1 MELRDVH
8 KEFPGGTRAV
18 DGVSLSVEAGAV
30 FGVVGHSGAGKSTLL
45 RLVNG
50 LEEPTSGS
58 VLVDGQDLAT
68 LGERRLRPIRRDIGM
83 IFQQFNLFR
92 SRAVLGNVLYPLRRP
107 VPFIIAIVALAP
119 VTREVVGTM
128 IGTNAAI
135 FPMTVVATFGVARIG
150 ESNLLSVEPGVIEA
164 ARSMGASPLRILLT
178 VLVPEALGPLV
189 LGLTFMLVALIDF
202 SAVGGTVGGGGVG
215 NLAMTYGYLRFDTSV
230 MVVTV
235 LVLIVLVQSAQLLG
249 NLLSRKVLRR

>member
-1 MELRDVH
+1 MKADWSTFWPKVLDATGETVYMVLITLALSTAGGLAVGLTLYATRKGGVLPNRVVH
-8 KEFPGGTRAV
+8 
-18 DGVSLSVEAGAV
+18 
-30 FGVVGHSGAGKSTLL
+30 
-45 RLVNG
+45 
-50 LEEPTSGS
+50 
-58 VLVDGQDLAT
+58 
-68 LGERRLRPIRRDIGM
+68 
-83 IFQQFNLFR
+83 
-92 SRAVLGNVLYPLRRP
+92 AVLGSLINIIRP

-135 FPMTVVATFGVARIG
+135 FPMTVVATFGVARIV

-164 ARSMGASPLRILLT
+164 ARSMGASPLQILLT

-202 SAVGGTVGGGGVG
+202 SAVAGTVGGGGVG

-235 LVLIVLVQSAQLLG
+235 LVLIALVQSAQLLG
-249 NLLSRKVLRR
+249 NLVSRKVLRR

>member
-1 MELRDVH
+1 MKADWSTFWPKVLDATGETVYMVLITLALSTAGGLAVGLTLYATRKGGVLPNRVVH
-8 KEFPGGTRAV
+8 
-18 DGVSLSVEAGAV
+18 
-30 FGVVGHSGAGKSTLL
+30 
-45 RLVNG
+45 
-50 LEEPTSGS
+50 
-58 VLVDGQDLAT
+58 
-68 LGERRLRPIRRDIGM
+68 
-83 IFQQFNLFR
+83 
-92 SRAVLGNVLYPLRRP
+92 AVLGSLINIIRP

-135 FPMTVVATFGVARIG
+135 FPMTVVATFGVARIV

-202 SAVGGTVGGGGVG
+202 SAVAGTVGGGGVG

-235 LVLIVLVQSAQLLG
+235 LVLIALVQSAQLLG
-249 NLLSRKVLRR
+249 NLVSRKVLCR

>member
-1 MELRDVH
+1 MKADWSTFWPKVLDATGETVYMVLITLALSTAGGLAVGLTLYATRKGGVLPNRVVH
-8 KEFPGGTRAV
+8 
-18 DGVSLSVEAGAV
+18 
-30 FGVVGHSGAGKSTLL
+30 
-45 RLVNG
+45 
-50 LEEPTSGS
+50 
-58 VLVDGQDLAT
+58 
-68 LGERRLRPIRRDIGM
+68 
-83 IFQQFNLFR
+83 
-92 SRAVLGNVLYPLRRP
+92 AVLGALINIIRP

-135 FPMTVVATFGVARIG
+135 FPMTVVATFGVARIV

-202 SAVGGTVGGGGVG
+202 SAVAGTVGGGGVG

-235 LVLIVLVQSAQLLG
+235 LVLIALVQSAQLLG
-249 NLLSRKVLRR
+249 NLVSRKVLRR

>member
-1 MELRDVH
+1 MKADWSTFWPKVLDATGETVYMVLITLALSTVGGLAVGLTLYATRKGGVLPNRWVH
-8 KEFPGGTRAV
+8 
-18 DGVSLSVEAGAV
+18 
-30 FGVVGHSGAGKSTLL
+30 
-45 RLVNG
+45 
-50 LEEPTSGS
+50 
-58 VLVDGQDLAT
+58 
-68 LGERRLRPIRRDIGM
+68 
-83 IFQQFNLFR
+83 
-92 SRAVLGNVLYPLRRP
+92 AVLGTLINIIRP

-119 VTREVVGTM
+119 VTRGVVGTM

-135 FPMTVVATFGVARIG
+135 FPMTVVATFGVARIV
-150 ESNLLSVEPGVIEA
+150 ESNLLAVEPGVIEA

-202 SAVGGTVGGGGVG
+202 SAVAGTVGGGGVG

-235 LVLIVLVQSAQLLG
+235 LVLIALVQSAQLLG
-249 NLLSRKVLRR
+249 NLVSRKVLRR

>member
-1 MELRDVH
+1 MKADWSTFWPKVLDATGETVYMVLITLALSTVSGLTVGLTLYATRKGGVLPNRIVH
-8 KEFPGGTRAV
+8 T
-18 DGVSLSVEAGAV
+18 
-30 FGVVGHSGAGKSTLL
+30 
-45 RLVNG
+45 
-50 LEEPTSGS
+50 
-58 VLVDGQDLAT
+58 
-68 LGERRLRPIRRDIGM
+68 
-83 IFQQFNLFR
+83 
-92 SRAVLGNVLYPLRRP
+92 VLGILINTIRP

-135 FPMTVVATFGVARIG
+135 FPMTVVATFGVARIV

-202 SAVGGTVGGGGVG
+202 SAVAGTVGGGGVG

-235 LVLIVLVQSAQLLG
+235 LVLIALVQSAQLLG
-249 NLLSRKVLRR
+249 NVVSRKVLRR

>member
-1 MELRDVH
+1 MKADWSTFWPKVLDATGETVYMVLITLALSTVGGLGVGLTLYATRKGGVLPNRIVH
-8 KEFPGGTRAV
+8 
-18 DGVSLSVEAGAV
+18 
-30 FGVVGHSGAGKSTLL
+30 
-45 RLVNG
+45 
-50 LEEPTSGS
+50 
-58 VLVDGQDLAT
+58 
-68 LGERRLRPIRRDIGM
+68 
-83 IFQQFNLFR
+83 
-92 SRAVLGNVLYPLRRP
+92 AVLGLLINIIRP

-119 VTREVVGTM
+119 VTRGVVGTM

-135 FPMTVVATFGVARIG
+135 FPMTVVATFGVARIV

-202 SAVGGTVGGGGVG
+202 SAVAGTVGGGGVG

-235 LVLIVLVQSAQLLG
+235 LVLIALVQSAQLLG
-249 NLLSRKVLRR
+249 NVVSRKVLRR

>member
-1 MELRDVH
+1 MKADW
-8 KEFPGGTRAV
+8 
-18 DGVSLSVEAGAV
+18 
-30 FGVVGHSGAGKSTLL
+30 STFW
-45 RLVNG
+45 
-50 LEEPTSGS
+50 PK
-58 VLVDGQDLAT
+58 VLDATGETVYMVLIT
-68 LGERRLRPIRRDIGM
+68 LGLSTVSGLAVGLTLYATRKGGVLPNRIVHT
-83 IFQQFNLFR
+83 
-92 SRAVLGNVLYPLRRP
+92 VLGILINVIRP

-135 FPMTVVATFGVARIG
+135 FPMTVVATFGVARIV

-202 SAVGGTVGGGGVG
+202 SAVAGTVGGGGVG

-235 LVLIVLVQSAQLLG
+235 LVLIALVQSAQLLG
-249 NLLSRKVLRR
+249 NVVSRKVLRR

>member
-1 MELRDVH
+1 MKADWSTFWPKVLDATGETVYMVLITLALSTVGGLAVGLTLYATRKGGVLPNRIVH
-8 KEFPGGTRAV
+8 T
-18 DGVSLSVEAGAV
+18 
-30 FGVVGHSGAGKSTLL
+30 
-45 RLVNG
+45 
-50 LEEPTSGS
+50 
-58 VLVDGQDLAT
+58 
-68 LGERRLRPIRRDIGM
+68 
-83 IFQQFNLFR
+83 
-92 SRAVLGNVLYPLRRP
+92 VLGLLINIIRP

-135 FPMTVVATFGVARIG
+135 FPMTVVATFGVARIV

-202 SAVGGTVGGGGVG
+202 SAVAGTVGGGGVG

-235 LVLIVLVQSAQLLG
+235 LVLIALVQSAQLLG
-249 NLLSRKVLRR
+249 NVVSRKVLRR

>member
-1 MELRDVH
+1 MKADWSTFWPKVLDATGETVYMVLITLALSTVGGLAVGLTLYATRKGGVLPNRIVH
-8 KEFPGGTRAV
+8 T
-18 DGVSLSVEAGAV
+18 
-30 FGVVGHSGAGKSTLL
+30 
-45 RLVNG
+45 
-50 LEEPTSGS
+50 
-58 VLVDGQDLAT
+58 
-68 LGERRLRPIRRDIGM
+68 
-83 IFQQFNLFR
+83 
-92 SRAVLGNVLYPLRRP
+92 VLGLLINVIRP

-135 FPMTVVATFGVARIG
+135 FPMTVVATFGVARIV

-178 VLVPEALGPLV
+178 VLVPEALGPLA

-202 SAVGGTVGGGGVG
+202 SAVAGTVGGGGVG

-235 LVLIVLVQSAQLLG
+235 LVLIALVQSAQLLG
-249 NLLSRKVLRR
+249 NVVSRKVLRR